1 MWTLIPIACIHG
13 SEELS
18 SHTKEISEL
27 AGNAFVALAED
38 GANALNVSEGDGL
51 LVIDDIDERSLE
63 VRIVDRMADGC
74 VGFSVGFEETLQ
86 LVPGQSVRL
95 VKDANWVRSKPLLIA
110 TDGASDA
117 SLGENLYG

>member
-1 MWTLIPIACIHG
+1 MLHSQKVKQHASG
-13 SEELS
+13 
-18 SHTKEISEL
+18 
-27 AGNAFVALAED
+27 VED
-38 GANALNVSEGDGL
+38 
-51 LVIDDIDERSLE
+51 VIDDIDERSLE

-86 LVPGQSVRL
+86 LIPGHSVQL
-95 VKDANWVRSKPLLIA
+95 TKDANWVRSKPLLIA